1 MSAKKPAR
9 KTLAP
14 KKPARRKTA
23 TRKKGVT
30 FDEVCTIG
38 LELPGVA
45 RSTSWGTAALKV
57 DGKLFVRLKEDGE
70 TLVLKMDIVS
80 RDLVLKAQ
88 PKIFYITDHYRDWP
102 YVLAR
107 MSEIRTPQLRELL
120 EDSWRLVAPKKR
132 LAIRNAEAGGR
143 D

>member
-9 KTLAP
+9 K
-14 KKPARRKTA
+14 KTSSRA
-23 TRKKGVT
+23 KGVT
-30 FDEVCTIG
+30 FDEVSKLA

-57 DGKLFVRLKEDGE
+57 DGKMFVRLKEDGE
-70 TLVLKMDIVS
+70 TIVLKMDIVS
-80 RDLVLKAQ
+80 RDLVIKAQ

-102 YVLAR
+102 YVLVR
-107 MSEIRTPQLRELL
+107 MAEIRTPQVRELL

-132 LAIRNAEAGGR
+132 QVAFDSSR
-143 D
+143 

>member
-1 MSAKKPAR
+1 MSARKPAR
-9 KTLAP
+9 K
-14 KKPARRKTA
+14 KT
-23 TRKKGVT
+23 TSRKKGVT

-45 RSTSWGTAALKV
+45 RSMTWGTASLKV
-57 DGKLFVRLKEDGE
+57 DGKMFLRLKEDAE

-80 RDLVLKAQ
+80 RDLVIKAQ

-102 YVLAR
+102 YVLVR
-107 MSEIRTPQLRELL
+107 MSELRTPQLRELL
-120 EDSWRLVAPKKR
+120 EDSWRLAAPKKR
-132 LAIRNAEAGGR
+132 LAIRNAAQRGG

>member
-1 MSAKKPAR
+1 MSAKKPAS
-9 KTLAP
+9 
-14 KKPARRKTA
+14 
-23 TRKKGVT
+23 RKKGVT
-30 FDEVCTIG
+30 FDEVCTLG

-80 RDLVLKAQ
+80 RDLVVKAQ

-102 YVLAR
+102 YVLVR
-107 MSEIRTPQLRELL
+107 MSELRAPQLRELL
-120 EDSWRLVAPKKR
+120 EDSWRLAAPKKR
-132 LAIRNAEAGGR
+132 LVELASANTRKL
-143 D
+143 